1 MKRLLVVTLVL
12 GLNGCAHIATV
23 KPTTPH
29 LAANGTRE
37 PTLVSTAQQ
46 LREAQE
52 KAPRDPLGALGEY
65 LAAAQTASSRLTRY
79 PDDRAARDL
88 YNFSVA
94 RAIGVIED
102 ARLNPWD
109 HALTVPGPTG
119 DYILTTKRQVGT
131 DRDPAAYEIIPSDS
145 LTIGGAYLRER
156 VTISGVGAPVVAV
169 GREEK
174 KDFREKFASRRLYAG
189 ATGIIRFRG
198 HFAELEFF
206 QPLVTD
212 RVSLD
217 GHSYPLA
224 ADITAPLAVGLTRE
238 RPEKLGL
245 SRLLRPEKYA
255 DTARL
260 TRLQVYDPK
269 RIPVIFV
276 HGLQDTP
283 ASWTPLINAL
293 YEDPEIRRRYQF
305 WVYSY
310 PSGYPYPYSAA
321 LFRAELDG
329 VDRAFPDHTGIV
341 LIGHSMGG
349 MISRLMI
356 TDADQKIWDHF
367 FGKPPSETALSSETR
382 ELLVKS
388 LIFNHRPEV
397 KRVIFMSTPHRGSDL
412 ASNWMGRFA
421 ATFVKIPLLVATV
434 PITAITAATQDPGA
448 VQAKRLPNSI
458 DTLSPHNRF
467 VLEVNKLP
475 ITPGIPYHSII
486 GDRGHGD
493 TPNSSDGVVAYWSS
507 HLDGAQSEL
516 IVPSNHSSPANP
528 EAIAE
533 VRRILRLHLKGQGQ
547 HRPIPHPDSHAR
559 RAPSPV
565 GQAAK

>member
-1 MKRLLVVTLVL
+1 M
-12 GLNGCAHIATV
+12 HD
-23 KPTTPH
+23 
-29 LAANGTRE
+29 
-37 PTLVSTAQQ
+37 
-46 LREAQE
+46 AQE
-52 KAPRDPLGALGEY
+52 KAPRDPLHALGGY
-65 LAAAQTASSRLTRY
+65 LAAAQTASNQL
-79 PDDRAARDL
+79 DRNPGDRPARDL

-94 RAIGVIED
+94 RVIGVIEG

-109 HALTVPGPTG
+109 HALVVPAPTG
-119 DYILTTKRQVGT
+119 DYTLTTKRQVGT
-131 DRDPAAYEIIPSDS
+131 DRDPAAYEIIPTDS

-156 VTISGVGAPVVAV
+156 VTISGIGAPVVAV
-169 GREEK
+169 GRQEK
-174 KDFREKFASRRLYAG
+174 KDSRETFTSRRLYGG

-198 HFAELEFF
+198 HGAELEFF
-206 QPLVTD
+206 QPLTTD

-224 ADITAPLAVGLTRE
+224 ADLTAPLAVGLTRE

-245 SRLLRPEKYA
+245 ARLLRPEKYT

-260 TRLQVYDPK
+260 IRLQVYDPK

-283 ASWTPLINAL
+283 ASWTPLINTL
-293 YEDPEIRRRYQF
+293 YEDPEIRRHYQF

-321 LFRAELDG
+321 LFRDELDG
-329 VDRAFPDHTGIV
+329 VDRAFPDHKGII

-356 TDADQKIWDHF
+356 TDAGQKIWHHF
-367 FGKPPSETALSSETR
+367 FGKPPAETVLPNDTR
-382 ELLVKS
+382 QLLEKS

-397 KRVIFMSTPHRGSDL
+397 KRVVFMSTPHRGSDL
-412 ASNWMGRFA
+412 ASNWIGRLA
-421 ATFVKIPLLVATV
+421 ASLVKTPFLVASIPVTV
-434 PITAITAATQDPGA
+434 ITAAADPGA
-448 VQAKRLPNSI
+448 IQAKRLPNSI
-458 DTLSPHNRF
+458 DTLSPRNKF
-467 VLEVNKLP
+467 LLEVNKLP
-475 ITPGIPYHSII
+475 ITPGIPYQSII
-486 GDRGHGD
+486 GDRGRGD
-493 TPNSSDGVVAYWSS
+493 TPKSSDGVVAYWSS

-533 VRRILRLHLKGQGQ
+533 VRRILKLALK
-547 HRPIPHPDSHAR
+547 DD
-559 RAPSPV
+559 
-565 GQAAK
+565 

>member
-1 MKRLLVVTLVL
+1 MKRLLLVTVVLS
-12 GLNGCAHIATV
+12 LNGCAHIATV
-23 KPTTPH
+23 KPTTPR
-29 LAANGTRE
+29 LAASGTRK
-37 PTLVSTAQQ
+37 PMLVSAEQQVRQAQQ
-46 LREAQE
+46 
-52 KAPRDPLGALGEY
+52 KAPRDPLHALGDY
-65 LAAAQTASSRLTRY
+65 LAAAQTASNQLARH
-79 PDDRAARDL
+79 PGDRPAREL
-88 YNFSVA
+88 YDFSVA

-102 ARLNPWD
+102 AHLNPWD
-109 HALTVPGPTG
+109 HALMVPAPAS
-119 DYILTTKRQVGT
+119 DYSLTTKRQVGT
-131 DRDPAAYEIIPSDS
+131 DRDPAAYEIIPTDT
-145 LTIGGAYLRER
+145 LTIGGEYLRER
-156 VTISGVGAPVVAV
+156 VTISGIGAPVVAV

-174 KDFREKFASRRLYAG
+174 KDFRQTFTSRRLYGG

-198 HFAELEFF
+198 HRAELEFF
-206 QPLVTD
+206 QPLMTD

-224 ADITAPLAVGLTRE
+224 ADLTAPLAVGLTRE
-238 RPEKLGL
+238 RPEKLGIA
-245 SRLLRPEKYA
+245 RLLRPEKYA

-293 YEDPEIRRRYQF
+293 YEDAEIRRHYQF

-321 LFRAELDG
+321 LFRDELDG
-329 VDRAFPDHTGIV
+329 VDRAFPDHKGIV

-349 MISRLMI
+349 MVCRLMI
-356 TDADQKIWDHF
+356 TDADQKIWRYF
-367 FGKPPSETALSSETR
+367 FGKPPAETVLPEHTR
-382 ELLVKS
+382 EFLEKS

-412 ASNWMGRFA
+412 ASNWIGRLA
-421 ATFVKIPLLVATV
+421 ASFVKIPFLVATV
-434 PITAITAATQDPGA
+434 PVAVISAAAEDPGTF
-448 VQAKRLPNSI
+448 QAKRLPNSI

-467 VLEVNKLP
+467 LLEVNRIP

-486 GDRGHGD
+486 GDRGRGD
-493 TPNSSDGVVAYWSS
+493 TSKSSDGVVAYWSS

-516 IVPSNHSSPANP
+516 IVPSNHGSPANP

-533 VRRILRLHLKGQGQ
+533 VRRILKLALR
-547 HRPIPHPDSHAR
+547 DD
-559 RAPSPV
+559 
-565 GQAAK
+565 

>member
-1 MKRLLVVTLVL
+1 MHAARLIPFMKFHLSVTLVL
-12 GLNGCAHIATV
+12 SLTGCAQIATV
-23 KPTTPH
+23 KPINPH
-29 LAANGTRE
+29 LPANPTRE
-37 PTLVSTAQQ
+37 ATLVSAEQQ
-46 LREAQE
+46 VRDAQE
-52 KAPRDPLGALGEY
+52 KAPRDPLHALGEY
-65 LAAAQTASSRLTRY
+65 LAAAETASNQLTRH
-79 PDDRAARDL
+79 PDDRQARDL

-102 ARLNPWD
+102 AHLNPWS
-109 HALTVPGPTG
+109 HALTVPAPAGQYT
-119 DYILTTKRQVGT
+119 LTTKRQVGS

-145 LTIGGAYLRER
+145 LTIGGQYLQER
-156 VTISGVGAPVVAV
+156 VTITGVGASVVAV
-169 GREEK
+169 GHEEK
-174 KDFREKFASRRLYAG
+174 KDFRAQYTSRRLYAG
-189 ATGIIRFRG
+189 ATGVIRFRD
-198 HFAELEFF
+198 HHAELEFY
-206 QPLVTD
+206 QPLMTD

-238 RPEKLGL
+238 RPEKLGVA
-245 SRLLRPEKYA
+245 RLLRPDKYA

-283 ASWTPLINAL
+283 ASWTPLINTL
-293 YEDPEIRRRYQF
+293 YEDPEIRRHYQF

-321 LFRAELDG
+321 LFREELDG
-329 VDRAFPDHTGIV
+329 VDRAFPDHKGIV

-349 MISRLMI
+349 MVSRLMI
-356 TDADQKIWDHF
+356 TDADEKIWRHF
-367 FGKPPSETALSSETR
+367 FGKSPAETQLQPETR
-382 ELLVKS
+382 QLLERS

-397 KRVIFMSTPHRGSDL
+397 KRVVFMSTPHRGSDL
-412 ASNWMGRFA
+412 ASNWIGRLGA
-421 ATFVKIPLLVATV
+421 SFVKLPVLVASV
-434 PITAITAATQDPGA
+434 PITAISAAAQDSGA
-448 VQAKRLPNSI
+448 FQAKRLPNSI

-475 ITPGIPYHSII
+475 IRPGIPYHSII
-486 GDRGHGD
+486 GDRGRGD

-533 VRRILRLHLKGQGQ
+533 VRRILKLELRN
-547 HRPIPHPDSHAR
+547 D
-559 RAPSPV
+559 
-565 GQAAK
+565 